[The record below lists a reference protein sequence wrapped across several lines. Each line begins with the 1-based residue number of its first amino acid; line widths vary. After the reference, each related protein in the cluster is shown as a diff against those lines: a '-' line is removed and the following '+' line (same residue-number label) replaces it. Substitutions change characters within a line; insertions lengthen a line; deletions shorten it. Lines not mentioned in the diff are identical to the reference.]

1 MSRETEQNSIEDQ
14 IPFDDSEREKIPSE
28 KTPVI
33 QTEKSAELSII
44 PEKISTAGPSET
56 SSSDDNS
63 ESAKKMS
70 LENLSAS
77 NDDLIEKTSATVTGE
92 ISGKFSPKNLSTS
105 DDNPSELPLINK
117 ITLDGL
123 SSEVERF
130 LGKNFPE
137 ISPVTVKMTRKRTK
151 TKYTPYEKT
160 HSGKDKFRLIIPED
174 ISTAGPTETFSSND
188 DSESSKKM
196 SLENEKTPAT
206 ITEEISGKISPENH
220 SSSDDH
226 SSADDNTTT
235 RQKSTIT
242 EEISR
247 KISPENHSSSD
258 DHSSADDNTPTRQ
271 KRNKKRYAPY
281 ERTSAGEKDL
291 AIPEKISTASPSM
304 ENQITEYFPSGKAKP
319 PSAAEKG
326 KRKRENYNLDVNLH
340 KEFNWR
346 EAKKN
351 KLDTLSDREA
361 ALSQRQSFTTLLS
374 SASLILPP
382 EVDMVL
388 VSRSGYVVEWKQE
401 DSNSQIPSTKVT
413 HALKDDRRE
422 TIGDEIHEVSFQ
434 IPCSYHNNFT
444 MKEFKER
451 ANKEKRH
458 IIQSKVEDTE
468 HSFLQQTTITNNQL
482 KEAAIKKK
490 EITTREKLTNVV
502 SQINESLSY
511 FNYIPAKNVP
521 IRDKQSVSIIF
532 FIFFYIPYQNHN
544 LIC

>member
-1 MSRETEQNSIEDQ
+1 
-14 IPFDDSEREKIPSE
+14 
-28 KTPVI
+28 
-33 QTEKSAELSII
+33 
-44 PEKISTAGPSET
+44 
-56 SSSDDNS
+56 
-63 ESAKKMS
+63 MS
-70 LENLSAS
+70 LENISAS
-77 NDDLIEKTSATVTGE
+77 NDNLIEKTSATVTGE

-105 DDNPSELPLINK
+105 DDNPSEVPLINE
-117 ITLDGL
+117 ITPAATG
-123 SSEVERF
+123 
-130 LGKNFPE
+130 
-137 ISPVTVKMTRKRTK
+137 KMTQKRTK
-151 TKYTPYEKT
+151 TKHTPYKKT
-160 HSGKDKFRLIIPED
+160 HAGKDKFRLIISED
-174 ISTAGPTETFSSND
+174 ISTAGLTETFSSDD

-206 ITEEISGKISPENH
+206 ITEEISG
-220 SSSDDH
+220 
-226 SSADDNTTT
+226 
-235 RQKSTIT
+235 
-242 EEISR
+242 

-291 AIPEKISTASPSM
+291 AIPEKISTAGPSM

-326 KRKRENYNLDVNLH
+326 KRKRENYDLDVNLH

-401 DSNSQIPSTKVT
+401 DSNSQIPPTKVT

>member
-33 QTEKSAELSII
+33 QTEKSSELSII
-44 PEKISTAGPSET
+44 PKKISMAGPSET
-56 SSSDDNS
+56 SSSDDNP

-105 DDNPSELPLINK
+105 DDNPSEVPLINE
-117 ITLDGL
+117 ITPAATG
-123 SSEVERF
+123 
-130 LGKNFPE
+130 
-137 ISPVTVKMTRKRTK
+137 KMTRKRTK
-151 TKYTPYEKT
+151 TKHTPYEKT
-160 HSGKDKFRLIIPED
+160 HAGKDKFRLIISED
-174 ISTAGPTETFSSND
+174 ISTAGPTETFSSDD

-206 ITEEISGKISPENH
+206 ITEEISG
-220 SSSDDH
+220 
-226 SSADDNTTT
+226 
-235 RQKSTIT
+235 
-242 EEISR
+242 

-291 AIPEKISTASPSM
+291 AIPEKISTAGPSM
-304 ENQITEYFPSGKAKP
+304 ENQITEYFSSGKAKP

-401 DSNSQIPSTKVT
+401 DSNSQIPPTKVT

-502 SQINESLSY
+502 SQINKSLSY

>member
-33 QTEKSAELSII
+33 QTEKSSELSII
-44 PEKISTAGPSET
+44 PKKISMASPSET
-56 SSSDDNS
+56 SSSDDNP

-105 DDNPSELPLINK
+105 DNNPSEVPLINE
-117 ITLDGL
+117 ITPAATG
-123 SSEVERF
+123 
-130 LGKNFPE
+130 
-137 ISPVTVKMTRKRTK
+137 KMTRKRTK
-151 TKYTPYEKT
+151 TKHTPYEKT
-160 HSGKDKFRLIIPED
+160 HAGKDKFRLIISED
-174 ISTAGPTETFSSND
+174 ISTAGPTETFSSDD

-206 ITEEISGKISPENH
+206 ITKEISGKISPENH
-220 SSSDDH
+220 FSSNDH
-226 SSADDNTTT
+226 SSAN
-235 RQKSTIT
+235 
-242 EEISR
+242 
-247 KISPENHSSSD
+247 
-258 DHSSADDNTPTRQ
+258 DNTPTRQ

-291 AIPEKISTASPSM
+291 AIPEKISMAGPSM
-304 ENQITEYFPSGKAKP
+304 ENQIMEYFPSGKAKP
-319 PSAAEKG
+319 LSAAEKG

-401 DSNSQIPSTKVT
+401 DSNSQIPPTKVM

-444 MKEFKER
+444 MKEFKEK
-451 ANKEKRH
+451 ANKKKRH

-482 KEAAIKKK
+482 KEAATKKK

>member
-1 MSRETEQNSIEDQ
+1 M
-14 IPFDDSEREKIPSE
+14 
-28 KTPVI
+28 
-33 QTEKSAELSII
+33 II
-44 PEKISTAGPSET
+44 PPP
-56 SSSDDNS
+56 
-63 ESAKKMS
+63 M
-70 LENLSAS
+70 
-77 NDDLIEKTSATVTGE
+77 
-92 ISGKFSPKNLSTS
+92 
-105 DDNPSELPLINK
+105 
-117 ITLDGL
+117 ITLLPD
-123 SSEVERF
+123 
-130 LGKNFPE
+130 KKE
-137 ISPVTVKMTRKRTK
+137 IRKDMHYMKEHLLEKK
-151 TKYTPYEKT
+151 T
-160 HSGKDKFRLIIPED
+160 
-174 ISTAGPTETFSSND
+174 
-188 DSESSKKM
+188 
-196 SLENEKTPAT
+196 
-206 ITEEISGKISPENH
+206 
-220 SSSDDH
+220 
-226 SSADDNTTT
+226 
-235 RQKSTIT
+235 
-242 EEISR
+242 
-247 KISPENHSSSD
+247 
-258 DHSSADDNTPTRQ
+258 
-271 KRNKKRYAPY
+271 
-281 ERTSAGEKDL
+281 
-291 AIPEKISTASPSM
+291 AIPEKILLAGPSM
-304 ENQITEYFPSGKAKP
+304 ENQIMEYFPSGKAKP

-361 ALSQRQSFTTLLS
+361 ALSQRQSFTILLS

-401 DSNSQIPSTKVT
+401 DSNSQIPPTKVT

-458 IIQSKVEDTE
+458 IIQSKFEDTE

>member
-33 QTEKSAELSII
+33 QTEKSSELSII

-56 SSSDDNS
+56 SSSDDNP

-105 DDNPSELPLINK
+105 DDNPSEVPLINE
-117 ITLDGL
+117 ITPAATG
-123 SSEVERF
+123 
-130 LGKNFPE
+130 
-137 ISPVTVKMTRKRTK
+137 KMTRKRTK
-151 TKYTPYEKT
+151 TKHTPYEKT
-160 HSGKDKFRLIIPED
+160 HAGKDKFRLIISED
-174 ISTAGPTETFSSND
+174 ISMAGPTETFSSDD

-206 ITEEISGKISPENH
+206 ITEEISG
-220 SSSDDH
+220 
-226 SSADDNTTT
+226 
-235 RQKSTIT
+235 
-242 EEISR
+242 

-291 AIPEKISTASPSM
+291 AIPEKISTAGPSM
-304 ENQITEYFPSGKAKP
+304 ENQITEYFSSGKAKP

-326 KRKRENYNLDVNLH
+326 KRKRENYDLDVNLH

-361 ALSQRQSFTTLLS
+361 ALSQRQSFTMLLS

-401 DSNSQIPSTKVT
+401 DSNSQIPPTKVT

>member
-1 MSRETEQNSIEDQ
+1 MSRETEQNSIENQ

-33 QTEKSAELSII
+33 QTEKSSELSII
-44 PEKISTAGPSET
+44 PEKILMAGPSET
-56 SSSDDNS
+56 SSSDDNP

-105 DDNPSELPLINK
+105 DDNPSEVPLINE
-117 ITLDGL
+117 ITPAATG
-123 SSEVERF
+123 
-130 LGKNFPE
+130 
-137 ISPVTVKMTRKRTK
+137 KMTRKRTK
-151 TKYTPYEKT
+151 TKHTPYEKT
-160 HSGKDKFRLIIPED
+160 HAGKDKFRLIIPED

-226 SSADDNTTT
+226 SSADDNT
-235 RQKSTIT
+235 
-242 EEISR
+242 
-247 KISPENHSSSD
+247 
-258 DHSSADDNTPTRQ
+258 PTRQ

-291 AIPEKISTASPSM
+291 AIPKKISTAGPSM

-401 DSNSQIPSTKVT
+401 DSNSQIPPTKVT

-521 IRDKQSVSIIF
+521 ISRAF
-532 FIFFYIPYQNHN
+532 H
-544 LIC
+544 